1 MFLQDEQNIIK
12 WLSQYGALPKLQI
25 SKLLQVSEVAEE
37 KILKNLQRHRKITEV
52 GGGYYWGLDKL
63 CKPEQRTELAVW
75 VLIQFIDQVDPLA
88 HYPAVYPAQLFFLKE
103 NIGYEIV
110 VLYEGEERLLRLL
123 QPDEDLK
130 YIIILPHIGMAN
142 GLKLPDAPCL
152 FATVDYCGE
161 HEPEVYFYTEEAIL
175 DGKESVP
182 ANVG

>member
-1 MFLQDEQNIIK
+1 MKYAAARRTICGQVAFPIWCPAKSADYQD
-12 WLSQYGALPKLQI
+12 A
-25 SKLLQVSEVAEE
+25 SKAAEYC
-37 KILKNLQRHRKITEV
+37 RKDPAE
-52 GGGYYWGLDKL
+52 
-63 CKPEQRTELAVW
+63 PE
-75 VLIQFIDQVDPLA
+75 
-88 HYPAVYPAQLFFLKE
+88 KE